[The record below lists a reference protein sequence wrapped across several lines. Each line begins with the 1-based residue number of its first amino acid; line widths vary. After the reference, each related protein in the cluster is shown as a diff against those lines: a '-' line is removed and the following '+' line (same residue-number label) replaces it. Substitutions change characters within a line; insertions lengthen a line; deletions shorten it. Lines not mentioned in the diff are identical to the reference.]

1 MLKYTHSKNLKGA
14 VSMMTT
20 KEEKRELL
28 HRQWEEQIA
37 ECESSNMPVK
47 EWCAENGVNLNT
59 FYARISALKKDKL
72 KQSVQQTQ
80 EIVPLSV
87 IQENNTS
94 DSETAFVPVV
104 RPQENIVIR
113 KNGIEIILPPDA
125 SENMIYSLL
134 RGLKQC

>member
-1 MLKYTHSKNLKGA
+1 
-14 VSMMTT
+14 MMTT

-104 RPQENIVIR
+104 RPKENIVIR
-113 KNGIEIILPPDA
+113 KNGIEIILPPGV

>member
-1 MLKYTHSKNLKGA
+1 
-14 VSMMTT
+14 MTT

-28 HRQWEEQIA
+28 HKQWEEQIA
-37 ECESSNMPVK
+37 ECESSNMSVK
-47 EWCAENGVNLNT
+47 EWCAEKGMNLNT
-59 FYARISALKKDKL
+59 FYGRISALKKDKL

-87 IQENNTS
+87 IQENNTA
-94 DSETAFVPVV
+94 DSETAFVPVG
-104 RPQENIVIR
+104 RPQKNIVIR
-113 KNGIEIILPPDA
+113 KSGIEIIVPHDV

>member
-1 MLKYTHSKNLKGA
+1 MLA
-14 VSMMTT
+14 A

-28 HRQWEEQIA
+28 HRKWEEQIA

-80 EIVPLSV
+80 EIVSLSV
-87 IQENNTS
+87 IQESGTTN
-94 DSETAFVPVV
+94 SETVVPKV
-104 RPQENIVIR
+104 RPKENIVIR
-113 KNGIEIILPPDA
+113 KNGIEIILPPDV

>member
-1 MLKYTHSKNLKGA
+1 
-14 VSMMTT
+14 MMTT

-28 HRQWEEQIA
+28 HRQLEEQIA

-87 IQENNTS
+87 IHESGTTN
-94 DSETAFVPVV
+94 SETVVPKV

-113 KNGIEIILPPDA
+113 KNGIEIILPPDV

>member
-1 MLKYTHSKNLKGA
+1 MLA
-14 VSMMTT
+14 T
-20 KEEKRELL
+20 KEEKREML
-28 HRQWEEQIA
+28 HRKWEEKIA

-87 IQENNTS
+87 IQESGTTN
-94 DSETAFVPVV
+94 SETVVPKV
-104 RPQENIVIR
+104 RPKENIVIR
-113 KNGIEIILPPDA
+113 KNGIEIILPPDV
-125 SENMIYSLL
+125 SENMVYSLL

>member
-1 MLKYTHSKNLKGA
+1 
-14 VSMMTT
+14 MMTT

-28 HRQWEEQIA
+28 HRKWEELIA

-47 EWCAENGVNLNT
+47 ECCAENGVNLNT

-72 KQSVQQTQ
+72 KHSVQQTQ

-87 IQENNTS
+87 IHESNTA
-94 DSETAFVPVV
+94 DSETDIVPNVCKK
-104 RPQENIVIR
+104 ENIVIR
-113 KNGIEIILPPDA
+113 KSGIEIIVPHDV

>member
-28 HRQWEEQIA
+28 HRQWKEQIA

-87 IQENNTS
+87 IQESGTTN
-94 DSETAFVPVV
+94 SETVVPKV
-104 RPQENIVIR
+104 RPKENIVIR
-113 KNGIEIILPPDA
+113 KNGIEIILPPDV

>member
-1 MLKYTHSKNLKGA
+1 
-14 VSMMTT
+14 MMTT

-28 HRQWEEQIA
+28 HRKWEKQIA

-80 EIVPLSV
+80 EIIPLSV
-87 IQENNTS
+87 IQESGTTN
-94 DSETAFVPVV
+94 SETVVPKV
-104 RPQENIVIR
+104 RPQEHIVIR
-113 KNGIEIILPPDA
+113 KNGIEIILPPDV

>member
-1 MLKYTHSKNLKGA
+1 
-14 VSMMTT
+14 MTT

-28 HRQWEEQIA
+28 HRKWEEQIA

-87 IQENNTS
+87 IQESGTTN
-94 DSETAFVPVV
+94 SETVVPKV
-104 RPQENIVIR
+104 RPKENIVIH
-113 KNGIEIILPPDA
+113 KNGIEIILPHDVT
-125 SENMIYSLL
+125 ENMIYSLL

>member
-1 MLKYTHSKNLKGA
+1 
-14 VSMMTT
+14 MMTT

-47 EWCAENGVNLNT
+47 EWCVENGVNLNT

-80 EIVPLSV
+80 EIVSLSV

-104 RPQENIVIR
+104 RPKENIVIH
-113 KNGIEIILPPDA
+113 KNGIEIILPPDV
-125 SENMIYSLL
+125 SENMVYSLL

>member
-1 MLKYTHSKNLKGA
+1 
-14 VSMMTT
+14 MMTT

-28 HRQWEEQIA
+28 HRQWEEQIV

-47 EWCAENGVNLNT
+47 EWCTENGVNLNT

-87 IQENNTS
+87 IQESGTTN
-94 DSETAFVPVV
+94 SETVVPKV
-104 RPQENIVIR
+104 RPNENIVIR

>member
-1 MLKYTHSKNLKGA
+1 ML
-14 VSMMTT
+14 TT

-28 HRQWEEQIA
+28 HKQWEEQIA

-47 EWCAENGVNLNT
+47 EWCAVKGMNLNT
-59 FYARISALKKDKL
+59 FYGRISALKKERM
-72 KQSVQQTQ
+72 KQNGHQTQ

-87 IQENNTS
+87 IQGNDTV
-94 DSETAFVPVV
+94 DSETAVVPNVCKK
-104 RPQENIVIR
+104 ENIVIR
-113 KNGIEIILPPDA
+113 KSGIEIIVPHDV

>member
-1 MLKYTHSKNLKGA
+1 
-14 VSMMTT
+14 MTT

-28 HRQWEEQIA
+28 HKQWEEQIA

-87 IQENNTS
+87 IKESGTTN
-94 DSETAFVPVV
+94 SETVVPKV
-104 RPQENIVIR
+104 RPQENIVIH
-113 KNGIEIILPPDA
+113 KNVIEIILPPDV

>member
-1 MLKYTHSKNLKGA
+1 ML
-14 VSMMTT
+14 TT

-28 HRQWEEQIA
+28 HKQWEEQIA
-37 ECESSNMPVK
+37 ECESSNMSVK
-47 EWCAENGVNLNT
+47 EWCAIKGMNLNT
-59 FYARISALKKDKL
+59 FYGRVSALKKERL
-72 KQSVQQTQ
+72 KQNVQQTQ

-87 IQENNTS
+87 IQENNTA
-94 DSETAFVPVV
+94 DSETAFVQVV
-104 RPQENIVIR
+104 CPKENIVIR

>member
-1 MLKYTHSKNLKGA
+1 MLA
-14 VSMMTT
+14 T
-20 KEEKRELL
+20 KEEKREPL
-28 HRQWEEQIA
+28 HRKWEEQIA

-87 IQENNTS
+87 IQESGTTN
-94 DSETAFVPVV
+94 SETVVPKV
-104 RPQENIVIR
+104 RPKENIVIR
-113 KNGIEIILPPDA
+113 KNGIEIILPPDV
-125 SENMIYSLL
+125 SENMVYSLL

>member
-1 MLKYTHSKNLKGA
+1 
-14 VSMMTT
+14 MMTT

-28 HRQWEEQIA
+28 HRQWKEQIA

-87 IQENNTS
+87 IQENNTVV
-94 DSETAFVPVV
+94 SETDNVPKV
-104 RPQENIVIR
+104 RPKENIVIR
-113 KNGIEIILPPDA
+113 KNGIEIILPPDV
-125 SENMIYSLL
+125 SENMVYSLL

>member
-1 MLKYTHSKNLKGA
+1 
-14 VSMMTT
+14 MMTT
-20 KEEKRELL
+20 KEEKREML
-28 HRQWEEQIA
+28 HRKWEEQIA

-104 RPQENIVIR
+104 RPKENIVIR
-113 KNGIEIILPPDA
+113 KNEIEIILPPDV

>member
-1 MLKYTHSKNLKGA
+1 MLA
-14 VSMMTT
+14 A

-28 HRQWEEQIA
+28 HKQWEEQIV
-37 ECESSNMPVK
+37 ECESSNMSVK
-47 EWCAENGVNLNT
+47 EWCAVKGMNLNT
-59 FYARISALKKDKL
+59 FYGRVSALKRERL
-72 KQSVQQTQ
+72 KQSGQQTQ

-87 IQENNTS
+87 IQESGTTN
-94 DSETAFVPVV
+94 SETVVPRG

>member
-1 MLKYTHSKNLKGA
+1 ML
-14 VSMMTT
+14 TT

-28 HRQWEEQIA
+28 HKQWEEQIA

-47 EWCAENGVNLNT
+47 EWCDVNGVNLNT
-59 FYARISALKKDKL
+59 FYGRVSALKKDRL
-72 KQSVQQTQ
+72 KQNGHQTQ

-87 IQENNTS
+87 IQESNTAN
-94 DSETAFVPVV
+94 SETDIVPNV
-104 RPQENIVIR
+104 RPKENIIIR

>member
-1 MLKYTHSKNLKGA
+1 MLA
-14 VSMMTT
+14 A

-28 HRQWEEQIA
+28 HRQWEKQIA

-47 EWCAENGVNLNT
+47 EWCAINGVNLNT
-59 FYARISALKKDKL
+59 FYGRVSALKKERL
-72 KQSVQQTQ
+72 KQNGQQKQ

-87 IQENNTS
+87 IQENNTVV
-94 DSETAFVPVV
+94 SETDNVPKV
-104 RPQENIVIR
+104 RPKENIVIR

>member
-1 MLKYTHSKNLKGA
+1 
-14 VSMMTT
+14 MMTT

-47 EWCAENGVNLNT
+47 EWCAVNGVNLNT
-59 FYARISALKKDKL
+59 FYGRVSALKRERL
-72 KQSVQQTQ
+72 KQSGQQTQ

-87 IQENNTS
+87 IQESGTTN
-94 DSETAFVPVV
+94 SETVVPKV
-104 RPQENIVIR
+104 RPKEKIVIR
-113 KNGIEIILPPDA
+113 KNGIEIILPSYA

>member
-1 MLKYTHSKNLKGA
+1 ML
-14 VSMMTT
+14 TT

-47 EWCAENGVNLNT
+47 EWCTENGVNLNT

-87 IQENNTS
+87 IQESGTTN
-94 DSETAFVPVV
+94 SETVVPKV
-104 RPQENIVIR
+104 RPKENIVIR